1 MDKKQKQ
8 EFNEVLKKYKRS
20 KGEVA
25 GGYVRSLGKGAI
37 FGVALDVIFTGG
49 FGTLAAVTA
58 ASFPTLKA
66 MGRAGLSKI
75 LQADKR
81 MQHIKASTDIRV
93 ILFKQQVDLSVA
105 FNNAVAP
112 RPIDPAHI
120 AENKFFSLAD
130 VVEEEVRKLRPAIKV
145 VSGGENNYGIDEYKI
160 IVHAGNKDVKE
171 AFMTLEQARETLKK
185 KIAKDDAQLA
195 EDLAKARAPKPA
207 NDVKPP
213 AQKTRR
219 GFNI

>member
-213 AQKTRR
+213 AQKKRR

>member
-1 MDKKQKQ
+1 MDKKQRQ

-81 MQHIKASTDIRV
+81 MQHIKASTDVRV

-120 AENKFFSLAD
+120 AENEFFSLAD

-145 VSGGENNYGIDEYKI
+145 VSGGENNYGTDEYKI
-160 IVHAGNKDVKE
+160 IVHTGKKDEKE

-185 KIAKDDAQLA
+185 KIARDDAQLA

-213 AQKTRR
+213 AQKKRR